1 MRRSQRGKGRW
12 PYVED
17 SLEVRHRAWVFGMR
31 FVAST
36 HGLLRLNYALPTPRS
51 VCIAST
57 MSSQALAFSA
67 GLRSRTL
74 GW

>member
-1 MRRSQRGKGRW
+1 MNMGCLCKTILLVANYDDFTLTLVNFWG
-12 PYVED
+12 
-17 SLEVRHRAWVFGMR
+17 LFG
-31 FVAST
+31 
-36 HGLLRLNYALPTPRS
+36 LIYALGMPRS